1 MLDAHPSRGSHWD
14 LRADRADPT
23 LYGRSWNVG
32 EITTDVSRW
41 PVVVVRAPATVSDE
55 EMAEHLAFFEG
66 KVYARREPF
75 VTVLDLR
82 FCEKITPRQ
91 RSIMIGSMKRNE
103 EMTQCRGCAM
113 VFDSMLLRGIL
124 TAMFWVRKPAYP
136 TRVFS
141 KVVEA
146 FDWAEALMVRSGRS
160 SSSPSPSDDP
170 SDGSVVV
177 WGEGWVLQSDATREP
192 DQART
197 AVDVLRRCGI
207 AARLERETRGSLD
220 LVLARSQPFS
230 KRDELLALRS
240 SPELARLD
248 LNVVWHGGHKKAG

>member
-1 MLDAHPSRGSHWD
+1 MA
-14 LRADRADPT
+14 
-23 LYGRSWNVG
+23 

-41 PVVVVRAPATVSDE
+41 PVVVVRAPPTVSDE
-55 EMAEHLAFFEG
+55 EMQEHLAFFERT
-66 KVYARREPF
+66 VYARREPF

-141 KVVEA
+141 KVVDSL
-146 FDWAEALMVRSGRS
+146 DWVEALMVRRGRS
-160 SSSPSPSDDP
+160 SLSDHSSPHSSDD
-170 SDGSVVV
+170 SFAV

-197 AVDVLRRCGI
+197 VVDALRGCGI
-207 AARLERETRGSLD
+207 TARLERETRGSLD
-220 LVLARSQPFS
+220 LVLARSQPFAQ
-230 KRDELLALRS
+230 RDQLLALRS
-240 SPELARLD
+240 SPELARLG
-248 LNVVWHGGHKKAG
+248 LNVVWHDGQKKAG